1 MEHTLTLNLP
11 EDIYESLAQVARET
25 GQSFEGLAIQWLKD
39 AAYYMA
45 HDPFEKFI
53 GVLHPY
59 QSDWVDQHDRY
70 IGEAQTDVTYDTNSE
85 DQASE

>member
-1 MEHTLTLNLP
+1 MEHTLTLHLP
-11 EDIYESLAQVARET
+11 EDIYESLVQAAGET

-53 GVLHPY
+53 GALHTQ
-59 QSDWVDQHDRY
+59 QSDWADRHDRY
-70 IGEAQTDVTYDTNSE
+70 IGEAQADVTYDTNSE
-85 DQASE
+85 DQAGE